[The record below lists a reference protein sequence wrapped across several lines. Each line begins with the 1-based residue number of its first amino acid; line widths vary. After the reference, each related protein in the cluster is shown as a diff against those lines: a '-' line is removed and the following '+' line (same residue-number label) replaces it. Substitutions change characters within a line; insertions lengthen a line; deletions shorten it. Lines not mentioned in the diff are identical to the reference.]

1 MGDKLDQIQSPAD
14 LKAMDLEELN
24 ALSREVRDF
33 LVKVVADN
41 GGHLSSSLGT
51 VELTI
56 GIHYVFDSPRDK
68 IIWDVGHQCYTHKI
82 LTGRKS
88 VFSTLRRQGGISG
101 FPCREE
107 SVYDAFGTG
116 HSSTSISAALG
127 MIEARNLKNDKYK
140 VLAVLGDGA
149 ITGGMA
155 FEAINHAG
163 ELQRD
168 LIVIIND
175 NNMSIDSNVGGV
187 SSYLEKIRTNPG
199 YNRLKE
205 RITGMLRKDPYIGGF
220 LEESVS
226 RFKKALKHIMVPEML
241 FEEMGFTY
249 LGPVD
254 GHNLRALTSVLKR
267 AREMDGPV
275 LIHALTQK
283 GKGYIY
289 AEEAPSVFH
298 GVGPFDLQ
306 NGQFLAKSS
315 SRPTYTEVFGKT
327 LVEIASNDTRVVAIT
342 AAMKAGTGLDLFA
355 SRYPERFYDVGIA
368 EQHAVTMAGGLAA
381 EGAKPVVAVYSTFLQ
396 RAYDQTLHD
405 LSVQKLP
412 VVLALDR
419 AGVVGRDGET
429 HQGIFDIS
437 YLRHIPNFSIMA
449 PRDENQL
456 RHQLFT
462 ALKFEDGPVA
472 IRYPRSRGQGLSV
485 EEPHILP
492 WGKAE
497 QLREGYELLIVAVG
511 SMVYPSLQ
519 VAKQL
524 AQEGIEAAVV
534 DACFIKPLDETTILK
549 LAREC
554 GRMLT
559 VEENVLAGGFG
570 SACLEMLEREGLF
583 IPVCR
588 LGINDVFVKHGDRQE
603 LLKAQGLD
611 VESIFQ
617 SSFSFVRETNK
628 QTQKTMN
635 S

>member
-1 MGDKLDQIQSPAD
+1 MGDKLDQIQSPTD
-14 LKAMDLEELN
+14 LKKMDLAELYI
-24 ALSREVRDF
+24 LSQEVRDF
-33 LVKVVADN
+33 LIKVVAEN

-51 VELTI
+51 VELAI
-56 GIHYVFDSPRDK
+56 GIHYVFDCPRDK
-68 IIWDVGHQCYTHKI
+68 IIWDVGHQSYTHKI
-82 LTGRKS
+82 LTGRKN
-88 VFSTLRRQGGISG
+88 VFSTLRQQGGISG

-127 MIEARNLKNDKYK
+127 MIEARKLKKENYK
-140 VLAVLGDGA
+140 VVAVLGDGA

-175 NNMSIDSNVGGV
+175 NNMSIDRNVGGF
-187 SSYLEKIRTNPG
+187 SSYLERIRTNPG

-205 RITGMLRKDPYIGGF
+205 RITDMLRKNPYIGGY
-220 LEESVS
+220 LVESVS
-226 RFKKALKHIMVPEML
+226 RFKGALKHIIVPGML

-254 GHNLRALTSVLKR
+254 GHNLKNLTSVLNR

-289 AEEAPSVFH
+289 AEEEPSVFH

-306 NGQFLAKSS
+306 NGNFLDKPSS
-315 SRPTYTEVFGKT
+315 PLTYTEVFGKS
-327 LVEIASNDTRVVAIT
+327 LVEFAEKDPRVVAIT
-342 AAMKAGTGLDLFA
+342 AAMKTGTGLDLFA

-405 LSVQKLP
+405 LSVQNLP

-419 AGVVGRDGET
+419 SGIVGEDGET

-462 ALKFEDGPVA
+462 ALKYEDGPVA
-472 IRYPRSRGQGLSV
+472 IRYPRSRGQGLPG
-485 EEPHILP
+485 EEPRMLP

-497 QLREGYELLIVAVG
+497 QLREGCDLLILAMG

-519 VAKQL
+519 VAERL
-524 AQEGIEAAVV
+524 AQKGIEAAVV
-534 DACFIKPLDETTILK
+534 DACFIKPLDETTILNS
-549 LAREC
+549 AREC

-570 SACLEMLEREGLF
+570 SACLEMLETKGLL

-588 LGINDVFVKHGDRQE
+588 LGINDAFVKHGDRQE
-603 LLKAQGLD
+603 LLKTQGLD

-617 SSFSFVRETNK
+617 SALSFIRETNK
-628 QTQKTMN
+628 QIQRTM
-635 S
+635 SS